1 MSRCKLGQDDQRLH
15 LRTYATGRRF
25 QQSDLDAT
33 TRDALDR
40 ESEDEGAEV
49 AYRYRCKGI
58 VSCSKLRTPPFDNAC
73 RFADLAVLAFACIT
87 ISRSCKSRES
97 T

>member
-49 AYRYRCKGI
+49 LIDTA
-58 VSCSKLRTPPFDNAC
+58 A
-73 RFADLAVLAFACIT
+73 
-87 ISRSCKSRES
+87 RES
-97 T
+97 CLAAN